1 MQRNFRLLASSC
13 MKLKSCQN
21 NVEQSEFEKFA
32 YYSKMVTKFP
42 LKRTKKNFFSE
53 TIGQH
58 TCMRAL
64 FNKTSKYNLLQMCL
78 TRFTSVQLMTSL
90 WRRKSWHSMSIFCR
104 SIKNLVLQSRK
115 KNIVYFL
122 ILTLYLP
129 SPPYSGG
136 EQGTGTRES
145 KGGGWA
151 RSGGDGEGCECHVRA
166 GGGRRRRDIKFFY
179 NFLVPF

>member
-32 YYSKMVTKFP
+32 YYLKMVTKFP

-64 FNKTSKYNLLQMCL
+64 FNETSIHNLLQLCL

-90 WRRKSWHSMSIFCR
+90 WRRKSWHSMSIFSR
-104 SIKNLVLQSRK
+104 SIKNFGSTIQEK
-115 KNIVYFL
+115 
-122 ILTLYLP
+122 TLY
-129 SPPYSGG
+129 
-136 EQGTGTRES
+136 T
-145 KGGGWA
+145 
-151 RSGGDGEGCECHVRA
+151 
-166 GGGRRRRDIKFFY
+166 F
-179 NFLVPF
+179 